1 MRVCVYVRERER
13 ERDSMCRHS
22 DFLKGVIVTFCIYTH
37 SDAKILTQIT
47 LYANLA
53 LSKALNTFRNLEQSD
68 ITACKR
74 LNHTMAFPQ
83 CLIGT

>member
-1 MRVCVYVRERER
+1 
-13 ERDSMCRHS
+13 MCRHS

-47 LYANLA
+47 LYANPA

-74 LNHTMAFPQ
+74 LYRTMAFCQ
-83 CLIGT
+83 WEHDCWRLAVNNNSTDI